1 MAKTAL
7 NQLQEQIEVIRQ
19 EAYAAGYA
27 AAMRAIREFS
37 AKFPS
42 ASTPRRDR
50 AVKPPAPEATKKPTR
65 RNRRSA
71 PSAQSTRPSSRPQRG
86 TNARLISEILRDAG
100 SDFVRPAVI
109 RTELQAQKNTS
120 MAFTSIRHS
129 LGQLEAQGEVERS
142 TDGKS
147 WRYIGSGPT

>member
-1 MAKTAL
+1 
-7 NQLQEQIEVIRQ
+7 
-19 EAYAAGYA
+19 
-27 AAMRAIREFS
+27 
-37 AKFPS
+37 
-42 ASTPRRDR
+42 
-50 AVKPPAPEATKKPTR
+50 
-65 RNRRSA
+65 
-71 PSAQSTRPSSRPQRG
+71 
-86 TNARLISEILRDAG
+86 LISEILRNAG
-100 SDFVRPAVI
+100 SDYVRPAVI

>member
-27 AAMRAIREFS
+27 AAMHAIREFS
-37 AKFPS
+37 AKPPS
-42 ASTPRRDR
+42 AGAPRRDR
-50 AVKPPAPEATKKPTR
+50 AVKPSAPVAAKKATR
-65 RNRRSA
+65 RTRRTA
-71 PSAQSTRPSSRPQRG
+71 PSAQPERPSGRPQRG
-86 TNARLISEILRDAG
+86 TNSRLISEVLRNAG

-109 RTELQAQKNTS
+109 RTELQAQKNIS

-129 LGQLEAQGEVERS
+129 LGQLEARGEVERS
-142 TDGKS
+142 TDGKG

>member
-19 EAYAAGYA
+19 EAYAAGYT

-37 AKFPS
+37 VRLPS
-42 ASTPRRDR
+42 ASAPRRDR
-50 AVKPPAPEATKKPTR
+50 AVKPPAPVATKKATR

-71 PSAQSTRPSSRPQRG
+71 PSAQPARPSSRPQRG
-86 TNARLISEILRDAG
+86 TNSRMISEILRNAG

-109 RTELQAQKNTS
+109 RTELQAQKNRS

-129 LGQLEAQGEVERS
+129 LGQLEARGEVERS